1 MDQSCRAEM
10 HPINRSSLMCGK
22 DQKGQTAW
30 SLYSS
35 YTAEMVKVT
44 KYHLMFSTVPLE
56 WN

>member
-10 HPINRSSLMCGK
+10 HPINRSSLMCVK